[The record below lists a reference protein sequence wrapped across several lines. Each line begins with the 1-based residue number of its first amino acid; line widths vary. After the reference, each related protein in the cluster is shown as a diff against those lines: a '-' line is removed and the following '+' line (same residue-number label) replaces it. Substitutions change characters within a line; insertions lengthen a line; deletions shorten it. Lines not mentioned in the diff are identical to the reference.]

1 MRGSGRSLS
10 GLGLALDGAR
20 VSPMAISS
28 LWAIGLFVG
37 TDLIFYGPAWIA
49 LALQLQFPVSSDDR
63 QSSSVFKSP
72 RALA

>member
-1 MRGSGRSLS
+1 MSGWGWQL
-10 GLGLALDGAR
+10 LDGAR

-28 LWAIGLFVG
+28 LWAIALFVG

-63 QSSSVFKSP
+63 HSSSVSSSVFKSP